1 MKRLLVALTLVA
13 LFAVAAFAGVQ
24 DFGRFTID
32 VPDGWTATKDG
43 ETVGIV
49 KDDNTASAS
58 ITVDSTDGSSLKEIA
73 EAFVEALGGKN
84 LAADGDTFTFEFT
97 NANGVES
104 KAVVSGDDK
113 DYCLI
118 VMTGIEN
125 APDDFSAML
134 ESLTEK

>member
-32 VPDGWTATKDG
+32 VPEGWTATKDG